1 MALSFV
7 FYLCGFVLKFFGAMM
22 LFPVITAVFLENK
35 TDIHIFGISALLCFV
50 CGFLLCIKTKR
61 DWATLNTREMFL
73 STSLVWLFA
82 ILFSALPFYFSG
94 FSFTDSFF
102 EVASGLSSTGA
113 SIVSDMEKLSYPLL
127 LWRAMTQ
134 WIGGIGIII
143 LAIAVLPALHIGG
156 MQFFATENSDNSLKN
171 APQIAQKMKQILSV
185 YGVLSVSCFLL
196 LLWAKMPVFDAL
208 CHMMATVS
216 TGGFSTKANSIA
228 AYSSPAIHYII
239 MFFMFICSLPF
250 VLIMS
255 WSKGDFKTLRENTQ
269 IKSFFLLVF
278 SVVFILTF
286 YLVYTKVFSIEEAFR
301 KTAFQIISVISTTG
315 FVIDD
320 YLLWGPFAV
329 AVLFFVTPI
338 GGCTG
343 STAGGLKIF
352 RLSVLFKTLGKRFKT
367 MITPHAVIVPRYD
380 GRPMNDDISV
390 AVLSFITVSL
400 LVMTAST
407 LILSL
412 TGIDIFTALSVSL
425 SAMANVGPTTS
436 EKLCPFCSFAELT
449 ATAKWTLSFVMIL
462 GRLEFMT
469 LIILLVPSFW
479 KRQ

>member
-7 FYLCGFVLKFFGAMM
+7 FYLCGFVLRFFGAMM
-22 LFPVITAVFLENK
+22 LFPLGMAVFLENK
-35 TDIHIFGISALLCFV
+35 QDFRIFGISALLCFIT
-50 CGFLLCIKTKR
+50 GFLLCFKTKK
-61 DWATLNTREMFL
+61 DWTNLHTREMFL
-73 STSLVWLFA
+73 STSLVWIFA
-82 ILFSALPFYFSG
+82 ILFSSFPFYFSG

-113 SIVSDMEKLSYPLL
+113 SIISYVESLSPSLL

-156 MQFFATENSDNSLKN
+156 MQFFATENSDNSSKG

-185 YGVLSVSCFLL
+185 YGILSLTCFFF
-196 LLWAKMPVFDAL
+196 LWLAKMPVFDAL

-216 TGGFSTKANSIA
+216 TGGFSTKSNSVA
-228 AYSSPAIHYII
+228 FYSSPAVHYII
-239 MFFMFICSLPF
+239 AFFMFICSFPF
-250 VLIMS
+250 MLIIALC
-255 WSKGDFKTLRENTQ
+255 KGDFKALINNTQ
-269 IKSFFLLVF
+269 IKSFFLLTF
-278 SVVFILTF
+278 VVIGILTS
-286 YLVYTKVFSIEEAFR
+286 YLIKTKGLPFEEAFR
-301 KTAFQIISVISTTG
+301 KTTFQIISVISTTG

-320 YLLWGPFAV
+320 YLSWGTFAI
-329 AVLFFVTPI
+329 AILFFITPI

-367 MITPHAVIVPRYD
+367 MITPHAVIIPRYD
-380 GRPMNDDISV
+380 GRPMTDDISV

-400 LVMTAST
+400 LIMMAST

-412 TGIDIFTALSVSL
+412 TDMDVFTALSVSL
-425 SAMANVGPTTS
+425 SSMANVGPTTS
-436 EKLCPFCSFAELT
+436 EKLCPFCSFAELSIM
-449 ATAKWTLSFVMIL
+449 AKWTLSFVMIL

-479 KRQ
+479 KQQ